1 MPVSDTYPMA
11 FSVCF
16 SSLSWTLYQ
25 VHGFCFKIG
34 VTFFQLKKEK
44 GISARFF
51 REAWEQSGQGF
62 LKNEHPSAPPALI
75 KRPDFDRA
83 RKEGQTLFF

>member
-1 MPVSDTYPMA
+1 MPVSDTYPVA

-34 VTFFQLKKEK
+34 GTFFSLKKRK
-44 GISARFF
+44 DA
-51 REAWEQSGQGF
+51 ALDF
-62 LKNEHPSAPPALI
+62 LDWLGSKADKA
-75 KRPDFDRA
+75 F
-83 RKEGQTLFF
+83 